1 MKRELEKLLKKY
13 GMENRT
19 LRGIWTI
26 HMNENNKKCERAKS
40 VINSIDLN
48 FWIKST
54 KIIPNLKYLEQS
66 DYKMECN
73 RYKTMF
79 THGNKDIWELC
90 YCLVMYNYFKKK
102 TDRILYKDTDS
113 CN

>member
-1 MKRELEKLLKKY
+1 MKRKLEKLLKKY

-19 LRGIWTI
+19 LRGIWAI
-26 HMNENNKKCERAKS
+26 HMDDTNKKCDRAKK

-54 KIIPNLKYLEQS
+54 KIIPNLKYFEQC
-66 DYKMECN
+66 DYKTECN
-73 RYKTMF
+73 RYKTNFIYSKMD
-79 THGNKDIWELC
+79 TWSLC

-102 TDRILYKDTDS
+102 MERQ
-113 CN
+113 